1 MIQHNNQP
9 KDSVGSGKI
18 FFEETQLGRNVWG
31 GLLLVILGGELSVG
45 KIKNRESDGAL
56 DFDGFCWMGG
66 RNNQPKVGR
75 NDGIYFGE
83 TARRVM
89 TIGESAVAS
98 FGPSN
103 YWTKINKMKFV
114 VTLGGRQSTIA
125 HNNQPN

>member
-1 MIQHNNQP
+1 MQP
-9 KDSVGSGKI
+9 
-18 FFEETQLGRNVWG
+18 G
-31 GLLLVILGGELSVG
+31 GMRGGTRLLVILGGELRVG
-45 KIKNRESDGAL
+45 KIENRESNGAL

-75 NDGIYFGE
+75 NDCIYFGE
-83 TARRVM
+83 MTRRVT

-103 YWTKINKMKFV
+103 YWTKINKTKFV
-114 VTLGGRQSTIA
+114 LTLGGLQSTIA